1 MKCTLYNWKS
11 ESLINL
17 NLTADSIHF
26 CILRIIFLSFVHL
39 EILYIWMA
47 WYYFHSTENPT
58 YSSKSRSRFIFWKA
72 PLWRWVHANVFFFF
86 FLNDLGNFLS
96 PPFSFFY
103 FLKIIWFIF
112 YCAGFSL
119 LGGLFSCHS
128 KQSLLSHFGAWV
140 FHCSGFSWCR
150 VQALGCLRFSSCSS
164 WALEHRLN
172 SCGPRA

>member
-112 YCAGFSL
+112 YCAGFSFQDEGMVL
-119 LGGLFSCHS
+119 TSAGWKMHRIVHSRPCLASYVAGTQSNSLVRQNGGTC
-128 KQSLLSHFGAWV
+128 KT
-140 FHCSGFSWCR
+140 
-150 VQALGCLRFSSCSS
+150 
-164 WALEHRLN
+164 
-172 SCGPRA
+172 P